1 MANAREIQARM
12 KSIKDTMKITSAMYM
27 ISSSK
32 LQKAKRDLKNTEPY
46 FYAIQDSLANILE
59 LSPETGNVYFDK
71 REYLPPRERKQGYIV
86 VTADKGMAGSYNHN
100 VIKIA
105 EREGL
110 SDNKNM
116 LFVVG
121 QVGRKYFEKK
131 NIPVDINFR
140 YTAQNPNMN
149 RARYIAQTV
158 VDLFVKGELDE
169 VYIVYTKVENSVTFN
184 AEIRQLLPLR
194 RSRLEEA
201 NEANNKTYTNC
212 YFEPD
217 IDSVFEHIVPHY
229 VAGFVYGA
237 LVESFCSEHNA
248 RMMAMQTATDAAKD
262 MLKSLGMEYNRAR
275 QAAITQEI
283 TEVIAGSKAQKNNQ
297 SRRCPFV

>member
-1 MANAREIQARM
+1 MANSREIQARM
-12 KSIKDTMKITSAMYM
+12 KSIKDTMKITNAMCM

-32 LQKAKRDLKNTEPY
+32 LQKARRDLKNTEPY
-46 FYAIQDSLANILE
+46 FYAIQESISKILDM
-59 LSPETGNVYFDK
+59 SPDTGNDFFDT
-71 REYLPPRERKQGYIV
+71 REKIPEQERKQGYIV
-86 VTADKGMAGSYNHN
+86 VTADKGMAGAYNHN

-105 EREGL
+105 EKEAL

-121 QVGRKYFEKK
+121 QVGRRYFEKK

-149 RARYIAQTV
+149 RARIISEKV
-158 VDLFVKGELDE
+158 VDLFKKGELDE
-169 VYIVYTKVENSVTFN
+169 VYIVYTRMVNSVTFN
-184 AEIRQLLPLR
+184 AEIKQLLPLKKQECV
-194 RSRLEEA
+194 SGK
-201 NEANNKTYTNC
+201 NNYQSC
-212 YFEPD
+212 YFEPNVD
-217 IDSVFEHIVPHY
+217 TVFEHIVPNY

-237 LVESFCSEHNA
+237 LVESYCAEHNA

-262 MLKSLGMEYNRAR
+262 MLRQLGIEYNRAR

-283 TEVIAGSKAQKNNQ
+283 TEVIAGSKAQKNKN
-297 SRRCPFV
+297 V

>member
-283 TEVIAGSKAQKNNQ
+283 TEVIAGSKAQKNK
-297 SRRCPFV
+297 SE

>member
-12 KSIKDTMKITSAMYM
+12 KSIKDTMKITNAMCM

-32 LQKAKRDLKNTEPY
+32 LQKARKDLKNTEPY
-46 FYAIQDSLANILE
+46 FYSIQDALAKILE
-59 LSPETGNVYFDK
+59 LSPGAGNTFFDE
-71 REYLPPRERKQGYIV
+71 RTYLPPRERKQGYIV
-86 VTADKGMAGSYNHN
+86 VTADKGMAGAYNHN

-105 EREGL
+105 EKEAL

-121 QVGRKYFEKK
+121 QVGRRYFEKK
-131 NIPVDINFR
+131 NIPIDINFR

-149 RARYIAQTV
+149 RARVISEKV
-158 VDLFVKGELDE
+158 VELYREKQLDE
-169 VYIVYTKVENSVTFN
+169 VYIVYTRMINSVTFD
-184 AEIRQLLPLR
+184 AEIKQLLPLKKAK
-194 RSRLEEA
+194 LEKQ
-201 NEANNKTYTNC
+201 NDKNNYAHC
-212 YFEPD
+212 SFEPD
-217 IDSVFEHIVPHY
+217 MNSVFNHIVPNY

-237 LVESFCSEHNA
+237 LVESYCSEHNA

-262 MLKSLGMEYNRAR
+262 MLKSLEIEFNRAR

-283 TEVIAGSKAQKNNQ
+283 TEVIAGAKAQK
-297 SRRCPFV
+297 SKLD